1 MGEVHDFLI
10 DKIHFAVKPS
20 NYFYARK
27 AKRTPY
33 TALSAALSKVKEI
46 REKETCN
53 RNDYFYTRLKSTKHV
68 LLRLI
73 NCFFEGQRKKVIKEK
88 GKVHDRLTEKMLFA
102 VKTSDYFYARNGK
115 RTLYGLFKKRRDDFY
130 ARKRKRTIYGS

>member
-10 DKIHFAVKPS
+10 DKIHLAVKPS

-46 REKETCN
+46 REKETC
-53 RNDYFYTRLKSTKHV
+53 KP
-68 LLRLI
+68 
-73 NCFFEGQRKKVIKEK
+73 E
-88 GKVHDRLTEKMLFA
+88 
-102 VKTSDYFYARNGK
+102 
-115 RTLYGLFKKRRDDFY
+115 
-130 ARKRKRTIYGS
+130 

>member
-1 MGEVHDFLI
+1 MPGKLNARLTQLCLRLYR
-10 DKIHFAVKPS
+10 KSKKSGKRKP
-20 NYFYARK
+20 
-27 AKRTPY
+27 
-33 TALSAALSKVKEI
+33 V
-46 REKETCN
+46 N

-115 RTLYGLFKKRRDDFY
+115 RTLYGFFKKRRDDFY